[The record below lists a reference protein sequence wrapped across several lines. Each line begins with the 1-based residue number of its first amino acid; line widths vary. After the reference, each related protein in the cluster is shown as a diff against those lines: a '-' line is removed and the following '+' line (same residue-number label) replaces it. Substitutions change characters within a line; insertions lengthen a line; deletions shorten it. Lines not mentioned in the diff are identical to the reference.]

1 MLKKLL
7 IGPLL
12 TAGGWLAGSYYGASA
27 EQLVH
32 KDPATTYAAI
42 ERAIS
47 NAPQGGT
54 LKLEGGRPVPYAIQV
69 ERSDGERLVVH
80 LLFDGREGAET
91 ELRFA
96 PHGGGGGETMITA
109 RVHGDRAVLGA
120 ALAGTDK
127 ARLAWAPDW
136 MLNLSARPLLRQ
148 LAEQI
153 DRGDAVA
160 AAPGFLSQA
169 DWESQLPADQQQ
181 QVQQWRQY
189 EASRP
194 MVDPDQSANAF
205 LGNGE

>member
-1 MLKKLL
+1 M
-7 IGPLL
+7 
-12 TAGGWLAGSYYGASA
+12 AGGQLLRRQRGT
-27 EQLVH
+27 LVH

-47 NAPQGGT
+47 NARQSGT
-54 LKLEGGRPVPYAIQV
+54 MTLEGGRPVPYELQV

-96 PHGGGGGETMITA
+96 PHGDGETMITA

>member
-27 EQLVH
+27 EQVVH
-32 KDPATTYAAI
+32 KDPATSYAAI
-42 ERAIS
+42 DQAIAS
-47 NAPQGGT
+47 ARQSGT
-54 LKLEGGRPVPYAIQV
+54 MRLEGGRPMPYQIQV
-69 ERSDGERLVVH
+69 EREDGQRLVVH
-80 LLFDGREGAET
+80 LLFDGREGAAT

-96 PHGGGGGETMITA
+96 PHGDGGETLITA
-109 RVHGDRAVLGA
+109 RVHGDRTVLGA

-136 MLNLSARPLLRQ
+136 MLNLAARPLLRQ
-148 LAEQI
+148 LADQI
-153 DRGDAVA
+153 ESGAVA

-169 DWESQLPADQQQ
+169 DWESQLPAEQQK
-181 QVQQWRQY
+181 QVQEWRQY

-205 LGNGE
+205 LANGE

>member
-32 KDPATTYAAI
+32 KDVATTYAAVD
-42 ERAIS
+42 RAIA
-47 NAPQGGT
+47 NAPHSGT
-54 LKLEGGRPVPYAIQV
+54 MKLEGGQPVPYAIEV

-80 LLFDGREGAET
+80 LLFDGREGAAT

-96 PHGGGGGETMITA
+96 PHGGSGGETMITA
-109 RVHGDRAVLGA
+109 RVHGDRAVLAA

-136 MLNLSARPLLRQ
+136 MLNLSAKPLLRQ
-148 LAEQI
+148 LADQI
-153 DRGDAVA
+153 DKGEEA

-181 QVQQWRQY
+181 QVQQWRQH